1 MFIKDYSFVGIAV
14 SIIMAIL
21 SVLIKKIIPGM
32 IDSRKTIF
40 YMDVLFLILTSLI
53 IWSFTLIYYIMIFW
67 KIKHYNTKAYLEI
80 LSINGFITIY
90 NILFSLFALVLTI
103 QVIIMLKNNFKIIIQ
118 DNEVFKNN
126 TIGKSYLKNMMH
138 IENKKDIEKDIDR
151 LKANQDDEY
160 SIKSYTMKDDENHL
174 IEKIFVYDKSLWRR
188 WKKISSKRDDKWL
201 SFIPLLVFL
210 IAIPIFIAINIL
222 FMIFVKIEGYEWLFT
237 TLNLANGVVLFIF
250 NVSMISERR
259 QINIKNLE
267 DQKRYIEKEVLNFK

>member
-1 MFIKDYSFVGIAV
+1 
-14 SIIMAIL
+14 MAIL

-67 KIKHYNTKAYLEI
+67 KIKHYNTNAYLEI

-250 NVSMISERR
+250 NVALINERR
-259 QINIKNLE
+259 QINIKT
-267 DQKRYIEKEVLNFK
+267 

>member
-1 MFIKDYSFVGIAV
+1 MFTKDFSLVGISV
-14 SIIMAIL
+14 SIIIAIL

-67 KIKHYNTKAYLEI
+67 KIKHYNTNAYLEI

-222 FMIFVKIEGYEWLFT
+222 LMIFVKIEGYEWLFT

-250 NVSMISERR
+250 NVSLISERR

-267 DQKRYIEKEVLNFK
+267 DQKRYIEKEELRFK